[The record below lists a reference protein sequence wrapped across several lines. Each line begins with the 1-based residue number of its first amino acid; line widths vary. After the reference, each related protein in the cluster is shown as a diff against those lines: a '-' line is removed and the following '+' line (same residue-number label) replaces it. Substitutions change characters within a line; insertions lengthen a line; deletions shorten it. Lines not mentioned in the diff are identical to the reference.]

1 MRKALF
7 DGPAK
12 LPFPLGGPD
21 AQVAEQEGGGAK
33 GEKKMLPTLKIFYP
47 LIFPVTHWE
56 FCSGRPESLPNSEV
70 PTTAPKPATAP
81 KA

>member
-21 AQVAEQEGGGAK
+21 AQVAEQEEGGAK
-33 GEKKMLPTLKIFYP
+33 GKKNASDPQDFLPANFPSHP
-47 LIFPVTHWE
+47 LGILF
-56 FCSGRPESLPNSEV
+56 R
-70 PTTAPKPATAP
+70 AT
-81 KA
+81 